1 MQAVILGAGKS
12 TRTYPLTS
20 KKPKPLLK
28 VANKTI
34 IERNLTELEGLIDEV
49 IFVVGFEK
57 DRIIEQIGNS
67 YNGITITYVEQE
79 EQNGTGGALLA
90 AKNLLKEKFVVM
102 NGDDV
107 FSREDIA
114 RCLSHET
121 CILAKEVDD
130 LERFG
135 EVVVEGDTVVD
146 LVEKPNKKNGR
157 ANTGLYV
164 FNTSIFEHSLTK
176 SVRGEYE
183 ITDYVSYLKN
193 MKCEMVQKHWIPI
206 SYPWNVLEANE
217 FFLKEMKGEI
227 QGKVEEGAILKG
239 EVHVGEGTIVKSGA
253 YIEGPVSIGKNC
265 VIGPNCYIRPYT
277 SIGNNS
283 KVGNAVDIKNTV
295 IGDNTSVAHLSYIGD
310 SVLGDRVNVAAGVV
324 VANLRHDKQTIKTP
338 VKGELMD
345 TGKKKLGTFIGDDV
359 NLGINTSIYP
369 GRKIWSDRSTN
380 PGEMVTKDIE

>member
-1 MQAVILGAGKS
+1 MQVVILGAGKS

-34 IERNLTELEGLIDEV
+34 IERNLLELEGLVDEV
-49 IFVVGFEK
+49 IFVVGFHAE
-57 DRIIEQIGNS
+57 DIIEHLGDSFNS
-67 YNGITITYVEQE
+67 IKITYIEQV
-79 EQNGTGGALLA
+79 EQNGTGGALLT
-90 AKNLLKEKFVVM
+90 AKELLKEKFLVM

-107 FSREDIA
+107 FSREDIK

-121 CILAKEVDD
+121 CILAKEVTD

-135 EVVVEGDTVVD
+135 EVVVEGDIVVD
-146 LVEKPNKKNGR
+146 LIEKPHKKNGR

-164 FNTSIFEHSLTK
+164 FNTSIFEHTLEK

-183 ITDYVSYLKN
+183 ITDYVSYLTD
-193 MKCEMVQKHWIPI
+193 MKCEMVQEHWVPI

-227 QGKVEEGAILKG
+227 LGDVEEGAILKG
-239 EVHVGEGTIVKSGA
+239 EVSVGKGTVVKSGA
-253 YIEGPVSIGKNC
+253 YIEGPVSIGENC

-283 KVGNAVDIKNTV
+283 KVGNAVDIKNSV
-295 IGDNTSVAHLSYIGD
+295 LGDNTSVAHLSYIGD

-324 VANLRHDKQTIKTP
+324 VANLRHDKENIKTP
-338 VKGELMD
+338 VKGEMMD
-345 TGKKKLGTFIGDDV
+345 TGKKKLGTFIGDHV

-369 GRKIWSDRSTN
+369 GRKIWSDRSTS
-380 PGEMVTKDIE
+380 PGETVTQDIE